1 MLGQTAFWAA
11 HRPQKR
17 SMLGQSEVG
26 KTAWLKAKA

>member
-26 KTAWLKAKA
+26 KTAWVKANV

>member
-11 HRPQKR
+11 HRSKKR

-26 KTAWLKAKA
+26 KAAWHKAKA